1 MKTYYGNYLGVVI
14 AGGEKDPEG
23 RGRCQIFIPHI
34 MPALY
39 EGWNN
44 SGNDVSFDIVGDGLP
59 TSLDSSI
66 VNKLQKILPWA
77 ECAAPIVGS
86 SPSTKDGSETN
97 RNIGI
102 AAVTSTI
109 SLPDYEE
116 SGKANI
122 LGAGTLAAAAAQAKA
137 EANYC
142 GRAAAVI
149 LRDALKIPPEQ
160 IVAAGGASSV
170 DRIGRSGS
178 GSPNG
183 QNWDNVFKNL
193 GFEAIQINSPA
204 EAPANSFLT
213 YDSDTRRNKTPR
225 NSGGGLYGHVE
236 FKGVNSENQS
246 IYAFGRG
253 GINRAGGSVEDNFRG
268 IAWVPSK
275 QTLENA
281 VSLLGGG
288 IDVNPSA
295 QTGNVGINQTQPN
308 KLGSEKL
315 SYNTTGAQK
324 FVATGTESKGGV
336 RLNYEGTDLAF
347 TRSGT
352 AGQSRTSFNFK
363 GGGYLDGNTDL
374 FVVAPATDNTGKLIP
389 EEGKKYPLGSKVIVT
404 NPNTNKT
411 VVGIVGD
418 YGATSR
424 GWGEVSAATAR
435 AVGIKEDI
443 SARGLGTVGGDAQ
456 NAKLEIAVLPEIVG
470 NNGAL
475 TREDYNSFIKTNNA
489 SDALLLAQ
497 TTSSEIPAEAA
508 IAENTQ
514 SVRVTTPHSR
524 NDGPDTNYQAVGMF
538 GYASEGT
545 TVWVFF
551 REGDPLYPVYFAAS
565 YGQREWQNMYSY
577 SSPGIGAGAGTGALP
592 GTEKMRLNSYGGGF
606 ESAQATGNESGLD
619 PEFNFQVYGKNG
631 SNLLFTKDH
640 TEFNSTYN
648 HNQRVS
654 GDFHEITE
662 ANKET
667 RVRGD
672 KNTYVEQDVYI
683 TVGNWSEEAI
693 AASDEIQQYINE
705 AMEIK
710 SNVT

>member
-86 SPSTKDGSETN
+86 SPSTKDGSETIRNNGTITTGDTNTFGGTKEEN
-97 RNIGI
+97 RAYQALTNK
-102 AAVTSTI
+102 AAKQSFI
-109 SLPDYEE
+109 
-116 SGKANI
+116 SGKCGTAVGEI
-122 LGAGTLAAAAAQAKA
+122 LESVYGYTEEQVRAGTKTSRRDGK
-137 EANYC
+137 NYDD
-142 GRAAAVI
+142 I
-149 LRDALKIPPEQ
+149 M
-160 IVAAGGASSV
+160 
-170 DRIGRSGS
+170 
-178 GSPNG
+178 
-183 QNWDNVFKNL
+183 KNL
-193 GFEAIQINSPA
+193 GWNPIIINSPND
-204 EAPANSFLT
+204 APPGSIIS
-213 YDSDTRRNKTPR
+213 YQDNK
-225 NSGGGLYGHVE
+225 YGHVE
-236 FKGVNSENQS
+236 YV
-246 IYAFGRG
+246 
-253 GINRAGGSVEDNFRG
+253 GINPEGKKRFYYGVGGANGATTGAGSRAAK
-268 IAWVPSK
+268 IAWVAPDEV
-275 QTLENA
+275 TNA
-281 VSLLGGG
+281 ALARANQSPL
-288 IDVNPSA
+288 NPSA

-324 FVATGTESKGGV
+324 FVATGTEPEGGV

-374 FVVAPATDNTGKLIP
+374 FVVAPATDNTGKIIP

-443 SARGLGTVGGDAQ
+443 SARGRGTVGGDAQ

-470 NNGAL
+470 NDGAL

-551 REGDPLYPVYFAAS
+551 REGDPLFPVYFAAS

-683 TVGNWSEEAI
+683 TVGNWSDEAI

>member
-1 MKTYYGNYLGVVI
+1 MHTSYATAIRNNQAPGWQALNPTNTQVQPGDIVIKNRGGNNLSWNSNWTGVSHGDIVTQVTGNTIKTVGGNVGDTVSLTNV
-14 AGGEKDPEG
+14 AGTNG
-23 RGRCQIFIPHI
+23 II
-34 MPALY
+34 
-39 EGWNN
+39 NN
-44 SGNDVSFDIVGDGLP
+44 SNYFA
-59 TSLDSSI
+59 
-66 VNKLQKILPWA
+66 ILRPPANAANNIAKTA
-77 ECAAPIVGS
+77 EQEF
-86 SPSTKDGSETN
+86 TKWKSNNWREKS
-97 RNIGI
+97 
-102 AAVTSTI
+102 A
-109 SLPDYEE
+109 
-116 SGKANI
+116 
-122 LGAGTLAAAAAQAKA
+122 GALGTLSS
-137 EANYC
+137 YY
-142 GRAAAVI
+142 
-149 LRDALKIPPEQ
+149 
-160 IVAAGGASSV
+160 AAG
-170 DRIGRSGS
+170 
-178 GSPNG
+178 
-183 QNWDNVFKNL
+183 NL
-193 GFEAIQINSPA
+193 Q
-204 EAPANSFLT
+204 
-213 YDSDTRRNKTPR
+213 
-225 NSGGGLYGHVE
+225 
-236 FKGVNSENQS
+236 
-246 IYAFGRG
+246 
-253 GINRAGGSVEDNFRG
+253 
-268 IAWVPSK
+268 VPP
-275 QTLENA
+275 
-281 VSLLGGG
+281 G
-288 IDVNPSA
+288 VNPSA

-324 FVATGTESKGGV
+324 FVATGTKSDGGV

-443 SARGLGTVGGDAQ
+443 SARGRGTVGGDAQ

-497 TTSSEIPAEAA
+497 TTSSEIPAETA

-514 SVRVTTPHSR
+514 SVHVTTPHSR
-524 NDGPDTNYQAVGMF
+524 NDGPDTNYQALGMF

-683 TVGNWSEEAI
+683 TVGNWSDEAI

-710 SNVT
+710 SNAGESNNTNTTTNQNKQMDIQTAKDEALQQQNEFIKQRKEIDKLQAQIDKLPTNEQAIAQENLNETIRILSNKVAAATP